1 MLKSPGSETGPVYAT
16 SLAKI
21 IMDSEDHRKTV
32 ATVKSTTAKCL
43 NSRLFFN
50 RKRRQ
55 GAQTTVEFAL
65 ICIPFFA
72 ILFAIV
78 DFAQIFFYE
87 NALQNS
93 LREACRFAT
102 AGRIIQATNS
112 LGQAQYET
120 NSDGIV
126 VPKAINDSE
135 GREASRMECIRYWFL
150 SNCVFQ
156 NFPITNIQVYSATT
170 LPGVEP
176 DVTTN
181 SLGYLILLSGY
192 NVTTNSGVV
201 ATNTVPAVNGPGG
214 ANDYVQ
220 ITATYYVNTIT
231 PLMAAY
237 GGGYSR
243 QGWTTFPVHVSA
255 IVKNEPALLNFEHT
269 NMYSDEQE

>member
-1 MLKSPGSETGPVYAT
+1 MNGEQHKN
-16 SLAKI
+16 
-21 IMDSEDHRKTV
+21 TV
-32 ATVKSTTAKCL
+32 VVVKSTTTKCL
-43 NSRLFFN
+43 KARRFSD
-50 RKRRQ
+50 RKKRQ
-55 GAQTTVEFAL
+55 RAQTTVEFAL

-72 ILFAIV
+72 ILFAII

-93 LREACRFAT
+93 LRESCRFAT
-102 AGRIIQATNS
+102 AGRVIQATNT

-120 NSDGIV
+120 NSNGIV
-126 VPKAINDSE
+126 VPKAITDTE

-150 SNCVFQ
+150 SNCVIK
-156 NFPITNIQVYSATT
+156 NYAITNITIYSAST

-176 DVTTN
+176 TVSTN
-181 SLGYLILLSGY
+181 ALGYLTLLSGY
-192 NVTTNSGVV
+192 SVTTNSGVV
-201 ATNTVPAVNGPGG
+201 STNTVPAIVGPGA

-220 ITATYYVNTIT
+220 ITATFNVNTIT

-255 IVKNEPALLNFEHT
+255 IVKNEPALLNFAHT